1 MRDVQRGLFITL
13 EGGEGAGKSTQLRR
27 LADHLAS
34 SGREVVTTR
43 EPGGSEGA
51 EAIRALLVSGA
62 ADRWSAMSETL
73 LLYAARSDHLERTIR
88 PALARGA
95 VVISDRF
102 ADSTRAYQGAAGGID
117 PDFILEIERQVLAD
131 TRPDLTLIF
140 DLPAEIGLER
150 AAGRGAAEA
159 RFESKG
165 LEFHRRLREGF
176 LAIAHAEPRRC
187 RIIDAAR
194 PLDDVTA
201 SVLAAV
207 DEALA

>member
-1 MRDVQRGLFITL
+1 MRDVQRGFFITL

>member
-1 MRDVQRGLFITL
+1 MRDVQRGFFITL

-187 RIIDAAR
+187 RIIDAAG